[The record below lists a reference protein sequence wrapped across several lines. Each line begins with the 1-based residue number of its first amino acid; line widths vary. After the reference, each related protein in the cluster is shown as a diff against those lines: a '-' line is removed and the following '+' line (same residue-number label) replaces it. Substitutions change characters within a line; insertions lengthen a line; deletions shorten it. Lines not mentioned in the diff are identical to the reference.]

1 MKKQL
6 LRWFGILLCWC
17 LFVSC
22 FSVPARASASGTVS
36 ISCGDGETVTIDN
49 HSFDSELHS
58 DGLRCQALYNDKKL
72 VMQDGNNGVAFVE
85 QGGEAGGTAYFVYA
99 TKDAG
104 KTWTKCT
111 NYIKLSSTFTNVFAV
126 DNKIIL
132 IDFNYNYD
140 EPFRVSEFTVNPDG
154 SYSDVL
160 IDSQKENRAP
170 ATITYQGANTFQVAF
185 QDGTQTTYT
194 LSNSTNESCGTDAT
208 WTFEDGVLTISGTGA
223 MTDDSDASPA

>member
-111 NYIKLSSTFTNVFAV
+111 NYIKLSSTFTNVFAG

-132 IDFNYNYD
+132 IDFNYN
-140 EPFRVSEFTVNPDG
+140 
-154 SYSDVL
+154 
-160 IDSQKENRAP
+160 
-170 ATITYQGANTFQVAF
+170 
-185 QDGTQTTYT
+185 
-194 LSNSTNESCGTDAT
+194 
-208 WTFEDGVLTISGTGA
+208 
-223 MTDDSDASPA
+223 

>member
-58 DGLRCQALYNDKKL
+58 GGLRCQALYNDKKL

-85 QGGEAGGTAYFVYA
+85 QGGERLTLSMLQKMLEKHGRNAPTTSNYPAPLQMYLLLTTKSFSSISITTMMNHFGFLNLPSIPTAL
-99 TKDAG
+99 
-104 KTWTKCT
+104 
-111 NYIKLSSTFTNVFAV
+111 IPMSSSTRKK
-126 DNKIIL
+126 KIVPLQPSPIREQIPFKL
-132 IDFNYNYD
+132 
-140 EPFRVSEFTVNPDG
+140 PFRMERRP
-154 SYSDVL
+154 
-160 IDSQKENRAP
+160 
-170 ATITYQGANTFQVAF
+170 
-185 QDGTQTTYT
+185 
-194 LSNSTNESCGTDAT
+194 
-208 WTFEDGVLTISGTGA
+208 LTPFPIQ
-223 MTDDSDASPA
+223 